1 MQNPCNCWAQPSHET
16 FQMLNGNYLIACH
29 VVTGHDHKVK
39 KAVGGLD
46 PRGLQAISKAII

>member
-1 MQNPCNCWAQPSHET
+1 MNLA
-16 FQMLNGNYLIACH
+16 YLVARH

-46 PRGLQAISKAII
+46 PRGLQAISEAII

>member
-46 PRGLQAISKAII
+46 PRGLQAISEAII